1 MYHGKFACVNDNRES
16 WYARIQSFPDL
27 RTVRHRAG
35 PVRAASKMQRGG
47 TGDLFDLGR
56 DRAYASPMIT
66 VGEMVREFVVLNQ
79 VYALGQLTPEKRRR
93 WQALGHIVNLE
104 LARFEAREQG
114 LDFRRNA
121 TRALVRLPVQYL
133 SAAVF
138 GDGETVD
145 LSCGG
150 CAFNSRA
157 YLRPGDEIELT
168 VNLPGSLGPLHPT
181 GKVRWAIPS
190 ADLHGC
196 QAGVAFAEVDD
207 LEREVLMAC
216 VLGRVAPFFAA
227 EA

>member
-1 MYHGKFACVNDNRES
+1 MR
-16 WYARIQSFPDL
+16 
-27 RTVRHRAG
+27 
-35 PVRAASKMQRGG
+35 
-47 TGDLFDLGR
+47 
-56 DRAYASPMIT
+56 T

-79 VYALGQLTPEKRRR
+79 IYELGQLTPDKRKR
-93 WQALGHIVNLE
+93 WKALSHIVNLE

-114 LDFRRNA
+114 LAFRRNA
-121 TRALVRLPVQYL
+121 TRALVHVPVQYL

-150 CAFNSRA
+150 CAVSTRS
-157 YLRPGDEIELT
+157 YLRPGAEIELT
-168 VNLPGSLGPLHPT
+168 VQLPGTLGPLHPT
-181 GKVRWAIPS
+181 GLVRWAIPS

-216 VLGRVAPFFAA
+216 VLGKVAPFFAA

>member
-1 MYHGKFACVNDNRES
+1 
-16 WYARIQSFPDL
+16 
-27 RTVRHRAG
+27 
-35 PVRAASKMQRGG
+35 
-47 TGDLFDLGR
+47 
-56 DRAYASPMIT
+56 MIA

-79 VYALGQLTPEKRRR
+79 IYALGQLTPEKRKR

-104 LARFEAREQG
+104 LARLEAREQG
-114 LDFRRNA
+114 INLRRNA

-133 SAAVF
+133 SAAVV
-138 GDGETVD
+138 GAGETVD

-150 CAFNSRA
+150 CALNGNN

-181 GKVRWAIPS
+181 GRVRWAIPS
-190 ADLHGC
+190 TDLHGC
-196 QAGVAFAEVDD
+196 QAGVAFAQVDD

-216 VLGRVAPFFAA
+216 VLGKVAPFFAA

>member
-1 MYHGKFACVNDNRES
+1 
-16 WYARIQSFPDL
+16 
-27 RTVRHRAG
+27 
-35 PVRAASKMQRGG
+35 
-47 TGDLFDLGR
+47 
-56 DRAYASPMIT
+56 MIT

-79 VYALGQLTPEKRRR
+79 IYALGRLTPEKRRR

-121 TRALVRLPVQYL
+121 TRALVRVPVQYL

-150 CAFNSRA
+150 CAFNGRS

-168 VNLPGSLGPLHPT
+168 VTLPGSLGPLHPT

-196 QAGVAFAEVDD
+196 QAGVAFAAVDD
-207 LEREVLMAC
+207 LEREALMAC
-216 VLGRVAPFFAA
+216 VLGKVAPFFAA